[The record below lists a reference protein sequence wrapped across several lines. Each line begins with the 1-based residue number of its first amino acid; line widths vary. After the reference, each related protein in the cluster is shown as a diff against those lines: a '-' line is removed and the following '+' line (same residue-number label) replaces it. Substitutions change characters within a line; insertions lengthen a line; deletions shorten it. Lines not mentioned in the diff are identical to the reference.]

1 MTRSVDDDL
10 DAQRW
15 QRLSAL
21 CDGEADAAEAQ
32 LSFDGWRDDAQLR
45 ARWHTY
51 QCIGDVMRSDDLA
64 ADAEHDQAFLLALRA
79 RLASEPVVLAPRP
92 IAASEPAPV
101 PVAVGGA
108 APVRGVRRQ
117 RWAAPAAMAAGVM
130 AVAGALVV
138 IRSTTALVDPTLDPV
153 ATAGPASTIQVANAT
168 PATPA
173 ASEASAGEM
182 LRNPELDRYLAAHR
196 QFAQGPALT
205 TPGGVR
211 QVAVT
216 PEGR

>member
-1 MTRSVDDDL
+1 MTRSVDDL

-21 CDGEADAAEAQ
+21 CDGEADGAEAQ
-32 LSFDGWRDDAQLR
+32 SSFDGWRDDAQLR

-64 ADAEHDQAFLLALRA
+64 GDAEHDQAFLLALRA
-79 RLASEPVVLAPRP
+79 RLASEPVVLAPRAIP
-92 IAASEPAPV
+92 ATVPAAV
-101 PVAVGGA
+101 PMAVGALG
-108 APVRGVRRQ
+108 PVRSTRRQ

-138 IRSTTALVDPTLDPV
+138 IRSTTALVDPAALDPV
-153 ATAGPASTIQVANAT
+153 ATAGPATTIQVANVT

-173 ASEASAGEM
+173 ASEAAAGEM

>member
-1 MTRSVDDDL
+1 MTRSVDDL

-32 LSFDGWRDDAQLR
+32 LAFDGWREDAQLR
-45 ARWHTY
+45 ARWHAY

-64 ADAEHDQAFLLALRA
+64 TDAEHDQAFLLALRA

-92 IAASEPAPV
+92 IPAAEPAAV
-101 PVAVGGA
+101 PVAVGA
-108 APVRGVRRQ
+108 AGPVRGMRRQ

-138 IRSTTALVDPTLDPV
+138 IRGTTALVDPAALDPV
-153 ATAGPASTIQVANAT
+153 ATAGPASTIQVANVT

>member
-1 MTRSVDDDL
+1 MTRSVDDL

-64 ADAEHDQAFLLALRA
+64 SDAEHDQAFLLALRA

-92 IAASEPAPV
+92 IQAMTPATV
-101 PVAVGGA
+101 PVAVGA
-108 APVRGVRRQ
+108 VAPVRRQ
-117 RWAAPAAMAAGVM
+117 RWAAPVAMAAGVM

-138 IRSTTALVDPTLDPV
+138 IRSTTALVDPAALAPV
-153 ATAGPASTIQVANAT
+153 ATGNPPPTVQVADAM
-168 PATPA
+168 PAAAA
-173 ASEASAGEM
+173 ASEAAVGEM

>member
-1 MTRSVDDDL
+1 MTRSVDDL

-64 ADAEHDQAFLLALRA
+64 GDAQHDQAFLLALRA
-79 RLASEPVVLAPRP
+79 RMASEPVVLAPRP
-92 IAASEPAPV
+92 LPALEPAAA
-101 PVAVGGA
+101 PVAVGA
-108 APVRGVRRQ
+108 VAPVRRQ

-138 IRSTTALVDPTLDPV
+138 IRSTTALVDPALDPV
-153 ATAGPASTIQVANAT
+153 AATSPAPTIQMANVTAVA
-168 PATPA
+168 PA
-173 ASEASAGEM
+173 ASEAAAGEM

>member
-1 MTRSVDDDL
+1 MTRSVDDL

-32 LSFDGWRDDAQLR
+32 LAFDGWRDDAQLR
-45 ARWHTY
+45 ARWHAY

-64 ADAEHDQAFLLALRA
+64 TDAEHDQAFLLALRA

-92 IAASEPAPV
+92 IQAAEPAAV
-101 PVAVGGA
+101 PVAVGA
-108 APVRGVRRQ
+108 AGPVRGMRRQ
-117 RWAAPAAMAAGVM
+117 RWAAPVAMAAGVM

-138 IRSTTALVDPTLDPV
+138 IRSTTALVEPSAGPV
-153 ATAGPASTIQVANAT
+153 ATGGSPPTVQVANVAQ
-168 PATPA
+168 ATPA
-173 ASEASAGEM
+173 ASEAAVGEM

>member
-1 MTRSVDDDL
+1 MTRPVDDL

-32 LSFDGWRDDAQLR
+32 LAFDGWRDDAQLR
-45 ARWHTY
+45 ARWHAY

-64 ADAEHDQAFLLALRA
+64 TDAEHDQAFLLALRA

-92 IAASEPAPV
+92 VQAAEPAAV
-101 PVAVGGA
+101 PVAVGASGL
-108 APVRGVRRQ
+108 VRGIRRQ

-138 IRSTTALVDPTLDPV
+138 IRSTTALVEPPTGPV
-153 ATAGPASTIQVANAT
+153 ASAGSPPTIQVANVV
-168 PATPA
+168 PAMPA
-173 ASEASAGEM
+173 ASEAAAGEM